1 MLFIKII
8 SKSRHFS
15 HSLADIILEVIAVTS
30 SGDKREEDIDY
41 NLALLIALTHNLK
54 RETQE
59 IVGYCVQI

>member
-8 SKSRHFS
+8 SKSRPFL
-15 HSLADIILEVIAVTS
+15 HSLADIFLEVIVVTN
-30 SGDKREEDIDY
+30 SGDKGEEDTDY
-41 NLALLIALTHNLK
+41 ILALTHNLT